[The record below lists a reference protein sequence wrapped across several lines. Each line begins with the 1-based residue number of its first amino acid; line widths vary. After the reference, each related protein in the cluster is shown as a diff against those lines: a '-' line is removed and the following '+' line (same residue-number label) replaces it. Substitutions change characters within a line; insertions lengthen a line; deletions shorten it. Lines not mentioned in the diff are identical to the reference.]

1 LPLLAVSWL
10 LPIERSFADLSLD
23 DLSPDDLSFDDRVFA
38 DPLFND
44 LPFDAVAVAPRA
56 EKKVADSATRFA
68 WVDDAAA
75 RRWPSSSRG
84 LASLP
89 SLPLAKC
96 AFCISEVTPQREPFP
111 VAGAKIVS

>member
-1 LPLLAVSWL
+1 MDDDARPADSLALPDSPRPGSEDERGVIGENFCQPPLLLPPPREPAELPLLAVSWL

-56 EKKVADSATRFA
+56 EKK
-68 WVDDAAA
+68 
-75 RRWPSSSRG
+75 
-84 LASLP
+84 
-89 SLPLAKC
+89 C
-96 AFCISEVTPQREPFP
+96 
-111 VAGAKIVS
+111 